1 MKRVLL
7 TLAMTIVM
15 TSMAS
20 GESLDSLVMNRV
32 FNFQRN
38 YTHDVNGFSSNVYM
52 KHIYQTHRRNVT
64 LWAIPHMYTIAEG
77 ERTFVSEQYS
87 RFNFRT
93 VDDYDNIQQVYNT
106 TIPRQRHT
114 MPVLMSYVTPNLY
127 GTTIYSGHIL
137 SPFCRENRIYYH
149 YSSVPLS
156 NNQMRIYFRPK
167 IVPNTQLVQGK
178 AIVDCITGRIEQ
190 AELEGE
196 YDMIHFQTLTM
207 QGEDGLHALLPKY
220 CITDISF
227 KFAGNHIT
235 SHFEAVFDCPITLS
249 DTVDVKGDYNL
260 MDSIRPMSLSQQE
273 LDIYEDFIR
282 AHSPVEQEDTLLE
295 EETDSLNITAT
306 LVGKKKLDEEG
317 DDQDET
323 TKPHHNYLKDS
334 WDFIEDNL
342 FHSIGHRSKKSSIQL
357 SSIIDPQYISY
368 SRSKGL
374 SYKMKLYAS
383 YHFSNLSW
391 IEFRPRVGY
400 NFKLKEFY
408 FNAPLHFIYNSSLD
422 AGIDASYGK
431 DNRIGNASVL
441 EEIKKEYGESIDLDG
456 MDLDLFDDYYWNVS
470 HHIRPCN
477 WINISSGLVF
487 HQRCAINPQAM
498 KQYGKF
504 EKYYSLAPSITLQLN
519 PWQNAPFFTVNY
531 ERGFKLNNNYVRYE
545 RIEADAS
552 FKYKMRR
559 TEQINTRIGGGLYTD
574 KKNNYFLDFA
584 NFRANNLPDG
594 WDDDWSGDFQ
604 LLSSRLYNESSYYL
618 RGHLSYEAPLL
629 GAFLTPAIGR
639 YVERERTY
647 FSTLSIDHTRQ
658 YSELGYGFSC
668 RFFSMGIFAS
678 FLNTEYQNMGCKFT
692 FELFRR
698 W

>member
-7 TLAMTIVM
+7 TLAVLTVM
-15 TSMAS
+15 ISVAS
-20 GESLDSLVMNRV
+20 GENLDSLVMNRV
-32 FNFQRN
+32 FTFQRN
-38 YTHDVNGFSSNVYM
+38 YTQDVNGFSTNVYM
-52 KHIYQTHRRNVT
+52 KHIYQTHRRNVA

-77 ERTFVSEQYS
+77 ERAFVSEQYS

-93 VDDYDNIQQVYNT
+93 VGDYDNIQQVYNT

-114 MPVLMSYVTPNLY
+114 MPVLMSYVTPDLY
-127 GTTIYSGHIL
+127 GTTLFGNHIL

-156 NNQMRIYFRPK
+156 NNKVRIYFRPK
-167 IVPNTQLVQGK
+167 IVPNTQLVQGR
-178 AIVDCITGRIEQ
+178 ATVDRSTGRIEQ
-190 AELEGE
+190 AEIEGE

-220 CITDISF
+220 CITDIAF

-235 SHFEAVFDCPITLS
+235 SHFEAVFDCPITLP

-273 LDIYEDFIR
+273 LDIFEDFIR
-282 AHSPVEQEDTLLE
+282 KHTPEVEEDTIME
-295 EETDSLNITAT
+295 EEIDSLAITAT
-306 LVGKKKLDEEG
+306 LIGKKKLDEEG
-317 DDQDET
+317 DDQEET
-323 TKPHHNYLKDS
+323 TKPHHNYLKES
-334 WDFIEDNL
+334 WDLIEDNL
-342 FHSIGHRSKKSSIQL
+342 FSSL
-357 SSIIDPQYISY
+357 SSSSEKSYIRLSPILDPQYVSY
-368 SRSKGL
+368 SRSKGF
-374 SYKMKLYAS
+374 SYKMKLYAGYKYS
-383 YHFSNLSW
+383 KKSW
-391 IEFRPRVGY
+391 IDFHPRIGY
-400 NFKLKEFY
+400 NFKLREFY
-408 FNAPLHFIYNSSLD
+408 FDAPLQYVYNADLD
-422 AGIDASYGK
+422 AGIDACFSK

-441 EEIKKEYGESIDLDG
+441 EEIKKEYGSDVNLEG
-456 MDLDLFDDYYWNVS
+456 MDLDLFDDYSWS
-470 HHIRPCN
+470 IIHHIRPN
-477 WINISSGLVF
+477 KWLNIHSGLVL
-487 HQRCAINPQAM
+487 HQRCALNPDAM
-498 KQYGKF
+498 AQYGKYRR
-504 EKYYSLAPSITLQLN
+504 YYSMAPSITLRLN
-519 PWQNAPFFTVNY
+519 PWENAPFFTLNY
-531 ERGFKLNNNYVRYE
+531 ERGFKMKSNYVRYE

-604 LLSSRLYNESSYYL
+604 LLSSRLYNESRYYI

-647 FSTLSIDHTRQ
+647 FSTLSLDHTRQ
-658 YSELGYGFSC
+658 YSEIGYGFSC
-668 RFFSMGIFAS
+668 RFFSMGVFAS
-678 FLNTEYQNMGCKFT
+678 FLNTQYQDMGCKFT